1 MKNKPTLDDL
11 FQSKKL
17 DLPNEDFWNGFQDR
31 VKGRTMAALSQQT
44 KTAKVRRAGIYSV
57 VPVMVMAM
65 VGWSAL
71 QLQIG
76 TRTSSKVASLETPA
90 NVGLNVQVELSA
102 VLGDEAVIEREGV
115 VQLAQLESFDSFAN
129 ARIQL
134 AGGGD
139 RFNHH
144 TLSLGQ
150 NSGTHSNYTF

>member
-1 MKNKPTLDDL
+1 MNNKPTLDDL
-11 FQSKKL
+11 FHSKKL
-17 DLPNEDFWNGFQDR
+17 DLPDEDFWNGFQDR
-31 VKGRTMAALSQQT
+31 VKGKTMAALSQQT
-44 KTAKVRRAGIYSV
+44 KTARVRKAGIYSV
-57 VPVMVMAM
+57 VPILVLAM

-71 QLQIG
+71 QFQVGIG
-76 TRTSSKVASLETPA
+76 TSSVASLKTQPTG
-90 NVGLNVQVELSA
+90 GLNVQNELSA
-102 VLGDEAVIEREGV
+102 VLGDEAGIEREGV

-134 AGGGD
+134 VGGGD

>member
-1 MKNKPTLDDL
+1 MNNKPTLDDL
-11 FQSKKL
+11 FHSKKL
-17 DLPNEDFWNGFQDR
+17 DLPDEDFWNGFQDR
-31 VKGRTMAALSQQT
+31 VKGKTMAALSQQT
-44 KTAKVRRAGIYSV
+44 KTAKVRKAGIYSV
-57 VPVMVMAM
+57 VPILVLAM

-71 QLQIG
+71 QFQVGID
-76 TRTSSKVASLETPA
+76 TSSVASLETQPTG
-90 NVGLNVQVELSA
+90 GLNVQNELSA
-102 VLGDEAVIEREGV
+102 VLGDEAGIEREGV

-134 AGGGD
+134 VGGGD

>member
-17 DLPNEDFWNGFQDR
+17 DLPDEDFWNGFQDR

-71 QLQIG
+71 QLQVG
-76 TRTSSKVASLETPA
+76 TRTSSKVASLKTPA
-90 NVGLNVQVELSA
+90 NVGSNVQVELSA
-102 VLGDEAVIEREGV
+102 VLGDEADIEREGV

-150 NSGTHSNYTF
+150 NSVTHSNYTF

>member
-17 DLPNEDFWNGFQDR
+17 DLPDEDFWNGFQDR

-44 KTAKVRRAGIYSV
+44 KTAKVKRAGIYSV

-71 QLQIG
+71 QLQVG
-76 TRTSSKVASLETPA
+76 TLTSSKIASLKTPA
-90 NVGLNVQVELSA
+90 NVGLNVKVELST
-102 VLGDEAVIEREGV
+102 VLGDEAGIEREGV

>member
-1 MKNKPTLDDL
+1 MKDKPTLDDL

-17 DLPNEDFWNGFQDR
+17 DLPDEDFWNGFQDR

-44 KTAKVRRAGIYSV
+44 KTVKVRRAGIYSV

-71 QLQIG
+71 QLQVG
-76 TRTSSKVASLETPA
+76 TRTSSKVASLKTPA
-90 NVGLNVQVELSA
+90 NVGSNVQVELSA
-102 VLGDEAVIEREGV
+102 VLGDEAGIQREGV

-139 RFNHH
+139 LFNHH

-150 NSGTHSNYTF
+150 NSVTHSNYTF

>member
-11 FQSKKL
+11 FHSKKL
-17 DLPNEDFWNGFQDR
+17 DLPDEDFWNGFQDR
-31 VKGRTMAALSQQT
+31 VKGKTMAALSQQT
-44 KTAKVRRAGIYSV
+44 KTARVRKAGIYSV
-57 VPVMVMAM
+57 VPILVLAM

-71 QLQIG
+71 QFQVGIG
-76 TRTSSKVASLETPA
+76 TSSVASLETQPTG
-90 NVGLNVQVELSA
+90 GLNVQNELSA
-102 VLGDEAVIEREGV
+102 VLGDEAGIEREGV

-134 AGGGD
+134 VGGGD